1 MRRRGSRLSQ
11 VWTFKCPACGNSL
24 EYVPGT
30 KSMQCPFCGRTSTEE
45 EMTQGY
51 ASDTAPEQAGLREY
65 HCQNCGAQIV
75 TDETTAATRC
85 YFCHSPVVLMDRLSD
100 AFRPDGVVPF
110 ELDKEHALSAFK
122 QFLSKKRFL
131 DRQFLSDDQ
140 LEMLSGVYYPYW
152 LGQFEGDAAF
162 EGEGTKVKT
171 MIRGN
176 YNITR
181 TRYYH
186 VSRKGHLRFKNLQRK
201 ALHEVDRKLSDGIH
215 PFDMRNMKPFSMS
228 YLSGFFAEKRDIE
241 EQEAGADM
249 EQEVRKYV
257 PGLME
262 KSGEYSSLTGKTD
275 FSVTCQ
281 RMRYVLLP
289 AWVLT
294 YQGRTKDKPYYFMM
308 NGQTG
313 TVCGRLPLDRK
324 KLLLT
329 SLLLGAVILGILC
342 LGGALIW

>member
-1 MRRRGSRLSQ
+1 MSQ

-24 EYVPGT
+24 EYVPGQKT
-30 KSMQCPFCGRTSTEE
+30 MQCPFCGRTSTEE
-45 EMTQGY
+45 EMNQAQG
-51 ASDTAPEQAGLREY
+51 SDTSEPRETYREY

-75 TDETTAATRC
+75 TGDTTAATRC

-100 AFRPDGVVPF
+100 EFRPDGVIPF
-110 ELDKEHALSAFK
+110 ELDKEHALSTFK

-131 DRQFLSDDQ
+131 DRNFLSDDQ

-152 LGQFEGDAAF
+152 FGEFAGDASF
-162 EGEGTKVKT
+162 EGEGTKVRT

-176 YNITR
+176 YNITT

-186 VSRKGHLRFKNLQRK
+186 VSRKGHLCFSNLQRK

-215 PFDMRNMKPFSMS
+215 PYQLQNMKPFSMS
-228 YLSGFFAEKRDIE
+228 YLSGFLAEKRDIE
-241 EQEAGADM
+241 EQDVQSDM
-249 EQEVRKYV
+249 EQEVRQHV
-257 PGLME
+257 PVIME
-262 KSGEYSSLTGKTD
+262 RNDKYSSLKGKTD
-275 FSVTCQ
+275 FAVTSR

-294 YQGRTKDKPYYFMM
+294 YQGRTKEQPYYFMM

-313 TVCGRLPLDRK
+313 TICGRLPLDRK

-329 SLLLGAVILGILC
+329 SLLLGAAVLGALC
-342 LGGALIW
+342 LGGAFIW

>member
-1 MRRRGSRLSQ
+1 MKIKNKKDFGLGIFGILFSAWI
-11 VWTFKCPACGNSL
+11 VWYSTSFLGDARYEGDPGPKLFPIIGAVIMFICSVVILIKPDPAS
-24 EYVPGT
+24 
-30 KSMQCPFCGRTSTEE
+30 
-45 EMTQGY
+45 
-51 ASDTAPEQAGLREY
+51 
-65 HCQNCGAQIV
+65 
-75 TDETTAATRC
+75 
-85 YFCHSPVVLMDRLSD
+85 
-100 AFRPDGVVPF
+100 
-110 ELDKEHALSAFK
+110 K

-275 FSVTCQ
+275 FSVTSQ